1 MSLGV
6 KDFFTDLQEMKHIPT
21 TATNLSLARKPP
33 ATAKRA
39 TLKTKQNLK
48 V

>member
-6 KDFFTDLQEMKHIPT
+6 KDFLTDLQETKHIPT
-21 TATNLSLARKPP
+21 TATNLSLVGKPP

-39 TLKTKQNLK
+39 TLRTKQNLK